1 MKCLKHCHILY
12 LKMKVN
18 CIQPFGNGMNKEE
31 IGDFITKSFL
41 LGFSFV
47 LMMTNMWI

>member
-1 MKCLKHCHILY
+1 
-12 LKMKVN
+12 MKVDCN
-18 CIQPFGNGMNKEE
+18 QPFGNGMNKEE
-31 IGDFITKSFL
+31 NGDLITKSLL